1 MKIIKRNGSEAAFDI
16 TKIIVAVSKANK
28 EIDERQRLTNEQIRT
43 IAANVEGA
51 CVAMGRAASVEEIQ
65 DLVEKQIMGQGAF
78 DVAKEYICYRYTRS
92 LARRANT
99 TDNQI
104 LSLIECNNEEV
115 KQENANKNPT
125 VNSVQRD
132 YMAGEVSKDIARRIL
147 LPREIVE
154 AHEQGIIHFHDMDY
168 FAQHMHNCDLV
179 NLEDMLQ
186 NGTVITGTLIEKPH
200 SFSTACNIA
209 TQIVAQVASNQYG
222 GQSISLAHLAPF
234 VQISREKIRREVE
247 VEIGGHVCK
256 APEREYGKT
265 LVHVDTKSKV
275 FENVSPETICW
286 MSHNDYAETAP
297 TGFTIS
303 AYTDNCPVAAIELP
317 EKNLYGFQFHPEVLH
332 TPEGKTML
340 HNFVYNVCGCK
351 GDWKMGSFVETSV
364 KALREK
370 IGDGKV
376 LCALS
381 GGVDSSVA
389 AAMLSKAVGKQLTCV
404 FVDHGLLRK
413 NEMEEVCEV
422 FGPNGQFELNFVCV
436 NARQRFYDKLAGVS
450 EPEKK
455 RKIIGEEFIRVFEE
469 EAKKI
474 GTVDFLAQGTIYP
487 DVVESG
493 LGGESTVI
501 KSHHNVGGLPDYVDF
516 KEIVEPLR
524 DLFKDETRQAGR
536 ELGLPEYLVSRQPFP
551 GPGLAIRII
560 GEVTPDKVKM
570 VQEADAI
577 WREEIAKAGLDKSI
591 SQYYAALTNM
601 RSVGVMGDERTY
613 DYAVALRAVTT
624 TDFMTAEAA
633 EIPWSLLQT
642 VTSRIV
648 NEVQH
653 VNRVLYD
660 CTGKPPATIE
670 FE

>member
-1 MKIIKRNGSEAAFDI
+1 MP
-16 TKIIVAVSKANK
+16 
-28 EIDERQRLTNEQIRT
+28 QNEK
-43 IAANVEGA
+43 V
-51 CVAMGRAASVEEIQ
+51 
-65 DLVEKQIMGQGAF
+65 LVVDFGGQYNQL
-78 DVAKEYICYRYTRS
+78 V
-92 LARRANT
+92 ARRVR
-99 TDNQI
+99 
-104 LSLIECNNEEV
+104 ECNVYCEIV
-115 KQENANKNPT
+115 SYRVGLDAIRAQNPKGIIFT
-125 VNSVQRD
+125 GGPNSVYVDGAPTIDPAIFDLGIPVLGLCYGFQL
-132 YMAGEVSKDIARRIL
+132 MTHL
-147 LPREIVE
+147 L
-154 AHEQGIIHFHDMDY
+154 
-168 FAQHMHNCDLV
+168 
-179 NLEDMLQ
+179 
-186 NGTVITGTLIEKPH
+186 
-200 SFSTACNIA
+200 
-209 TQIVAQVASNQYG
+209 
-222 GQSISLAHLAPF
+222 
-234 VQISREKIRREVE
+234 
-247 VEIGGHVCK
+247 GGHVCK

-265 LVHVDTKSKV
+265 LVHVDIKSKV

-351 GDWKMGSFVETSV
+351 GDWEMGSFVETSV

-474 GTVDFLAQGTIYP
+474 GAVDFLAQGTIYP
-487 DVVESG
+487 DIVESG

-577 WREEIAKAGLDKSI
+577 WHEEIAKAGLDKSI